1 MPQNRNRSSSNSR
14 SRPDRDTQ
22 RDNQQI
28 ADDNQQSG
36 VVDTE
41 EVGNRTSDLEPAEES
56 GENAGGISNR
66 GLGDERESQSR
77 VPRRGES
84 KEDQSA

>member
-1 MPQNRNRSSSNSR
+1 MPQNSSRQSSNSR
-14 SRPDRDTQ
+14 GSRSRDTQ

-41 EVGNRTSDLEPAEES
+41 EVANRASEMEKAEGSRENAEE
-56 GENAGGISNR
+56 
-66 GLGDERESQSR
+66 DE
-77 VPRRGES
+77 
-84 KEDQSA
+84 SA

>member
-1 MPQNRNRSSSNSR
+1 MPQDNDRQSSNSR
-14 SRPDRDTQ
+14 SSRERETPRDH
-22 RDNQQI
+22 QQI

-41 EVGNRTSDLEPAEES
+41 QIRDRTSDMEQAEGS
-56 GENAGGISNR
+56 GEDAGGISNR

-77 VPRRGES
+77 VPPRGES
-84 KEDQSA
+84 KEDDRA

>member
-1 MPQNRNRSSSNSR
+1 MPQDKNRQSSNRRSSR
-14 SRPDRDTQ
+14 DRETV

-41 EVGNRTSDLEPAEES
+41 EARNCASETEQAEGPDAIGSQEDES
-56 GENAGGISNR
+56 A
-66 GLGDERESQSR
+66 
-77 VPRRGES
+77 
-84 KEDQSA
+84 